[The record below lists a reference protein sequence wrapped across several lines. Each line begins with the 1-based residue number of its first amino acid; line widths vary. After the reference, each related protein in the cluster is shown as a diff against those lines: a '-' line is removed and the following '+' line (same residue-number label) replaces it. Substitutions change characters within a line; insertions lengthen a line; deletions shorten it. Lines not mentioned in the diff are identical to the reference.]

1 MFAKYPSRD
10 QSRYGGDDARSQV
23 GRLSNYIRLEQVWVL
38 AVALGLDLRLAGCRT
53 AVEPLQEGRGR
64 YEGMSPSAIA
74 SRASCR
80 RLHVLSSSHE
90 PSGQN
95 RPRIFRL

>member
-1 MFAKYPSRD
+1 MHGAKSVVYQR
-10 QSRYGGDDARSQV
+10 
-23 GRLSNYIRLEQVWVL
+23 YIRLEQVWVL
-38 AVALGLDLRLAGCRT
+38 AVALGLDLWLAGCRT
-53 AVEPLQEGRGR
+53 AIEPLQEGRGR
-64 YEGMSPSAIA
+64 YEWISPSVIA

-90 PSGQN
+90 AFGQN